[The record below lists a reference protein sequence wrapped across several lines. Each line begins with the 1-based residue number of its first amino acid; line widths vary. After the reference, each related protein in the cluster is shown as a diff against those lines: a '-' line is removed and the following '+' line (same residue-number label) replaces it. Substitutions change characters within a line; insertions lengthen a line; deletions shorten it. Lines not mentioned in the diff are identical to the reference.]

1 MRDGDALA
9 LDHVHAERGR
19 VEEDVAD
26 VVVEEVDLVD
36 VEDSP
41 VGLGEEPRLEG
52 HHALSQ
58 GTGDVDGAGD
68 AVLGGVER
76 EVDDPHAPPVGA
88 EPFAAL
94 DPLPAGGAGDA
105 GSHEKGQSATIS
117 ISGRSSARPRTA
129 VDLPVPLGPSTR
141 TPAHGGVDGVDQE
154 RLHEA
159 LLVDD
164 GRERVQAHER
174 TRGFPNV
181 GSACGIGAKCHVPI
195 SGTAVSR
202 LTLTSIT

>member
-41 VGLGEEPRLEG
+41 VGLGEETRLEG

-58 GTGDVDGAGD
+58 RTGDVDGAGD
-68 AVLGGVER
+68 AVLGGVQR
-76 EVDDPHAPPVGA
+76 QVDDAHAPPVGA

-94 DPLPAGGAGDA
+94 DPLAAGGTGGRGVAREGAVGHDLDLRQELGEAADGGGLAGAARALDEDA
-105 GSHEKGQSATIS
+105 A
-117 ISGRSSARPRTA
+117 
-129 VDLPVPLGPSTR
+129 D
-141 TPAHGGVDGVDQE
+141 GGVDGVDQE
-154 RLHEA
+154 RLLEA

-174 TRGFPNV
+174 TSGFPNV